1 LRTETAIKDS
11 DLLIWIIEYDKFT
24 ELDARI
30 SHMIRKYKADNFL
43 VVANKADNEDM
54 ILQSYSQAGK

>member
-1 LRTETAIKDS
+1 
-11 DLLIWIIEYDKFT
+11 
-24 ELDARI
+24 
-30 SHMIRKYKADNFL
+30 MIRKYKAQNFL